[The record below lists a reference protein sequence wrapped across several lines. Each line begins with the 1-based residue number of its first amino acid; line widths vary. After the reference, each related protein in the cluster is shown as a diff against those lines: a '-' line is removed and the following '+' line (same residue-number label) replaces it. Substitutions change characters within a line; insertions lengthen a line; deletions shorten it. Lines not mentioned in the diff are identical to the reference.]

1 MQAKM
6 QAIIKEKLKRI
17 ISFRLG
23 KTTPGVNIVN
33 IVRLT
38 NQDVI
43 YEVWG
48 PPMTALTDCID

>member
-6 QAIIKEKLKRI
+6 QVMIKEKPL
-17 ISFRLG
+17 
-23 KTTPGVNIVN
+23 PGVNIVN
-33 IVRLT
+33 IVRPT

-48 PPMTALTDCID
+48 PPMTALTDY